1 MQETIQAL
9 DNVPSLKRWISKAGR
24 TEAKKD
30 RIEGPTIF
38 GEIVALVFISSLL
51 WFFAA
56 HKLED
61 TGFYTDEFGTLE
73 MAMLFSAGGFA
84 VALAV
89 LRIIIRR
96 RNMLRPLDIASF
108 ALFAIAHAVLL
119 ARFPFDFEY
128 VADTL
133 PSFLQW
139 TVGWMNDTIGAII
152 LALGIVGG
160 IVGAF
165 VTLLTY
171 LGVREELRSSTEEQV
186 QPPTAD

>member
-1 MQETIQAL
+1 MQEAIQAS
-9 DNVPSLKRWISKAGR
+9 DNVPSLKRWIRKAGR
-24 TEAKKD
+24 AEAKKD
-30 RIEGPTIF
+30 RIEGPNII

-51 WFFAA
+51 WFFVA

-84 VALAV
+84 VVLAA
-89 LRIIIRR
+89 LRIVLRR
-96 RNMLRPLDIASF
+96 RNVLRPLDVALY
-108 ALFAIAHAVLL
+108 ALFVLAHAVLL
-119 ARFPFDFEY
+119 ARFPFDFGY
-128 VADTL
+128 VADVL

-165 VTLLTY
+165 ITMLTY
-171 LGVREELRSSTEEQV
+171 LGVRQELRSSTEEQM